1 MAYVYG
7 AVLCA
12 VLFLFIRH
20 SYQRWITYKDFHAAK
35 RQQGCQA
42 PSKYPHR
49 GFWGYD
55 LYRER
60 IRASKC
66 GQAQKLYGQQFQTY
80 GKTFEESFLGTK
92 TINTIE
98 PSILQYVAALATQD
112 FTRVEQTRRNISL
125 KLIGPGILTTDGPPW
140 KRARDLIKPIFSRAE
155 LSDVTILE
163 KHVGHLLHNLA
174 HDGRTIDAQSI
185 LMNLV
190 IHSSWQLKV
199 LIVLTKPQFLDV
211 SSEFLLGK
219 SLHTLGPQTPPETQ
233 EFLQA
238 LTDAIAGLARRRSSG
253 KLRYFVYLFDR
264 SYEKACSKVH
274 AFIDGHVNRALEMT
288 GDGKTQDEKASTQP
302 STDSPQRY
310 VFLNEL
316 AKDIRDPLELRWQTL
331 NIFIPSRDN
340 VAVATS
346 NALFHLARNS
356 HIWTELRR
364 VALEIDQPLTFEYLK
379 SLTLFKYVY
388 FETLRL
394 QGPSPRILR
403 TAVRNTVIPM
413 GGGPNGKSP
422 LFVEQGTVI
431 YCNAFCMHHDEDI
444 WGDDAHIFRP
454 DRWANKRPMWEF
466 VPFSGGPRICPANQ
480 QVQTYFVYVLV
491 KLTQEFARIENRDSE
506 WHYVETFKLT
516 TESKNGVKIALIP
529 P

>member
-1 MAYVYG
+1 MTYVYG
-7 AVLCA
+7 ALLCA
-12 VLFLFIRH
+12 ILFVVIRRL
-20 SYQRWITYKDFHAAK
+20 YGRWITYKDFRAAT

-42 PSKYPHR
+42 SSGYPHQ

-60 IRASKC
+60 LRASKT

-80 GKTFEESFLGTK
+80 GKTFEEDFLGTK

-125 KLIGPGILTTDGPPW
+125 KLIGPGILTTDGAPW

-163 KHVGHLLHNLA
+163 KHVDHLLHTLPR
-174 HDGRTIDAQSI
+174 DGRTIDAQSI
-185 LMNLV
+185 LMNL
-190 IHSSWQLKV
+190 
-199 LIVLTKPQFLDV
+199 FLDV

-219 SLHTLGPQTPPETQ
+219 SLRTLGPQTPPEAQ
-233 EFLQA
+233 EFLQT
-238 LTDAIAGLARRRSSG
+238 LTDAIAGLARRRSAG

-274 AFIDGHVNRALEMT
+274 TFIDRHVNQALEMT
-288 GDGKTQDEKASTQP
+288 RDEKTRHEKTPTQL
-302 STDSPQRY
+302 SSDSPQRY

-316 AKDIRDPLELRWQTL
+316 AKEIRDPLDLRWQIL

-340 VAVATS
+340 VAVAAS
-346 NALFHLARNS
+346 NALFHLARNPG
-356 HIWTELRR
+356 IWTELRR
-364 VALEIDQPLTFEYLK
+364 VALKIDQPLTFEFLK

-388 FETLRL
+388 LETLRL

-413 GGGPNGKSP
+413 GGGYNGKSP
-422 LFVEQGTVI
+422 LFVEKGTII
-431 YCNAFCMHHDEDI
+431 YCNAFCMHHDKDI
-444 WGDDAHIFRP
+444 WGDDAHTFRP

-491 KLTQEFARIENRDSE
+491 RLTQAFARIENRDPE
-506 WHYVETFKLT
+506 WDYVETMKLT
-516 TESKNGVKIALIP
+516 TESKNGAQVALIP